1 MPITRKATRKGLG
14 RISRIRRTDA
24 SPPLNLPRWAGD
36 VTLKDQRF
44 LPTERIPMPQR
55 VLVLTDENLAVA
67 NEVPESIRPLIG
79 EAEEIYVIAPTL
91 TTWLQSLT
99 GDIDAAR
106 LSADERLQ
114 TVFEHMRAS
123 GLEPRGTVG
132 DEDQVAAIG
141 DALAGFDADLIVLRL
156 HAPGSEN
163 ENWREHRLA
172 KRARSQFGVPTMVF
186 FFDSE
191 GQVVGREEA

>member
-1 MPITRKATRKGLG
+1 
-14 RISRIRRTDA
+14 
-24 SPPLNLPRWAGD
+24 
-36 VTLKDQRF
+36 
-44 LPTERIPMPQR
+44 MPQR

-91 TTWLQSLT
+91 TTWVQSLT

-114 TVFEHMRAS
+114 TVFEHMHAS

-141 DALAGFDADLIVLRL
+141 DALAGVDADLIVLRL
-156 HAPGSEN
+156 HAPAARTRTGVSTG
-163 ENWREHRLA
+163 WPSGY
-172 KRARSQFGVPTMVF
+172 ARSSAFQRWCSSSTAK
-186 FFDSE
+186 
-191 GQVVGREEA
+191 GRSWGARKPKGCTPR